1 MNTRTYDDVLPSK
14 FGLEDEP
21 IIDRTEDVTEFMGH
35 VEQYEYVSARK
46 IEAEKQWELIEKQ
59 IRLRVSQCLQE
70 TLAEAKCKMKESV
83 YSNDFESTCKSL
95 LYDSANLTI
104 INSRYL

>member
-14 FGLEDEP
+14 YGNEDEP
-21 IIDRTEDVTEFMGH
+21 VYESTEDLTQVVGAKA
-35 VEQYEYVSARK
+35 QDDYVKARK
-46 IEAEKQWELIEKQ
+46 DFAEQQWALIEKQ
-59 IRLRVSQCLQE
+59 IRLRVANCLQE

>member
-1 MNTRTYDDVLPSK
+1 MKDFNDVLASK
-14 FGLEDEP
+14 WGGEDEP

-35 VEQYEYVSARK
+35 VEQYEYVTSRK
-46 IEAEKQWELIEKQ
+46 IEAEKQWALIEKQ
-59 IRLRVSQCLQE
+59 IRLRVANCLQE

-83 YSNDFESTCKSL
+83 YTNDFESTCENL
-95 LYDSANLTI
+95 RFDSANLTI

>member
-1 MNTRTYDDVLPSK
+1 MKDFNDVLASK
-14 FGLEDEP
+14 YGGEDEP

-35 VEQYEYVSARK
+35 VEQYEYVTSRK
-46 IEAEKQWELIEKQ
+46 IEAEKQWALIEKQ
-59 IRLRVSQCLQE
+59 IRLRVANCLQE

>member
-35 VEQYEYVSARK
+35 VEQYEYVTTRK

-70 TLAEAKCKMKESV
+70 TLAEAKCKMKESMYKNEFV
-83 YSNDFESTCKSL
+83 DVCENLRFDA
-95 LYDSANLTI
+95 ANLTL